1 MYKEERI
8 RELEEHRELTL
19 YDLRNATRLQEK
31 IGQNVHIDQMID
43 LYLDLLNSIDKELKE
58 LKELI

>member
-1 MYKEERI
+1 MDKEERI
-8 RELEEHRELTL
+8 RELQEHRELTL